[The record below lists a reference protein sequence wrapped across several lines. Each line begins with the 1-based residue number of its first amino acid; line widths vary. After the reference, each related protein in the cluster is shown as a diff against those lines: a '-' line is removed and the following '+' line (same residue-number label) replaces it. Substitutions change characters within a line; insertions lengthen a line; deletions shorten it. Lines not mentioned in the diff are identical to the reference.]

1 MYPPNVDILKD
12 LFPHLSDS
20 DEMSHV
26 EMISI
31 ELFKC
36 FQKFELEKNKQMI
49 LLGKRD
55 KRRAKTGHHVIL
67 LYLPK

>member
-1 MYPPNVDILKD
+1 MSGNSGMYPPNVDILKD

-49 LLGKRD
+49 L
-55 KRRAKTGHHVIL
+55 
-67 LYLPK
+67 